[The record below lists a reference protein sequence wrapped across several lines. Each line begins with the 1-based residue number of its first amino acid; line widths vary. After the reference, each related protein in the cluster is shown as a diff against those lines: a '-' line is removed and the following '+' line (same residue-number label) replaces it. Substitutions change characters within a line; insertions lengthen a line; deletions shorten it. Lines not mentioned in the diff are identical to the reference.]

1 MRECGITTSPS
12 PASIRTPP
20 HANATARE
28 APVVLELG
36 QRAVGARRG
45 DLERPRLEQVAEVVR
60 DALAER
66 EINAGWVIDVQA
78 KRLARRMLECDQLD
92 LRIKLMDPVFDL
104 PVKLVQLSF
113 R

>member
-1 MRECGITTSPS
+1 MKRRKCSSLVSGRSAPGEETSS
-12 PASIRTPP
+12 DHVSSRS
-20 HANATARE
+20 
-28 APVVLELG
+28 
-36 QRAVGARRG
+36 RRWC
-45 DLERPRLEQVAEVVR
+45 

-66 EINAGWVIDVQA
+66 EIHAVWVIDVQA

-92 LRIKLMDPVFDL
+92 PRIKLMDPVFDL